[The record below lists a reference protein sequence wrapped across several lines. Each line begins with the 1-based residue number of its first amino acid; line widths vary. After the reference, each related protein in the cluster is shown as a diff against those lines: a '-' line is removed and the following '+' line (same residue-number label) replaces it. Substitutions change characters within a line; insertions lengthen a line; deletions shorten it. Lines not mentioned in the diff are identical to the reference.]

1 MLPLYTCRRSKR
13 HQSSSPWTTNYP
25 SRCATAMPMVPLDA
39 YDQGASNAPSC
50 EWNSAVS
57 LSLSK
62 VRSQN
67 PPNPPF
73 PDFFAGFFLFCQQV
87 SIRICTKRAVEV
99 CVFCA
104 VRKGVL
110 LHDLWLDHLAPL
122 PLAASAYCRTG
133 IVSLLSVSL
142 SLSQSFC
149 FSPLSDLTIF
159 CSLSLSLFLSLSSH
173 HLASSPCSG
182 SFSTVSVDFLF
193 ILAWVIRS
201 HHAR

>member
-73 PDFFAGFFLFCQQV
+73 PDFFAGFFLFCRVFPHGAIKPRHILKSRLLKNKRNLGLRV
-87 SIRICTKRAVEV
+87 STNYTCKLRSLTKTRKTRPKLIFLSVEV
-99 CVFCA
+99 WRG
-104 VRKGVL
+104 VRGEK
-110 LHDLWLDHLAPL
+110 
-122 PLAASAYCRTG
+122 
-133 IVSLLSVSL
+133 
-142 SLSQSFC
+142 
-149 FSPLSDLTIF
+149 
-159 CSLSLSLFLSLSSH
+159 
-173 HLASSPCSG
+173 
-182 SFSTVSVDFLF
+182 
-193 ILAWVIRS
+193 
-201 HHAR
+201 